1 MGIEM
6 EVARSGQCVML
17 RLEHGEDI
25 LGSMA
30 EVVKSEEMTSVIT
43 AGLGMIV
50 DFELGFFDRG
60 TYVRRRYDEPHELLS
75 LQGSVSSEGENR
87 THIHATVANKDHEAF
102 GGHLLGGKVWM
113 SNEIALLRLE
123 GIRSRREQDPIKK
136 VGVLHFTK

>member
-1 MGIEM
+1 M

-25 LGSMA
+25 LGSLSRVLEGEKTTM
-30 EVVKSEEMTSVIT
+30 VIA

-50 DFELGFFDRG
+50 DFELGYFDRG
-60 TYVRRRYDEPHELLS
+60 NYISKSFDEPHELLS

-87 THIHATVANKDHEAF
+87 IHIHVVVANTEHEAF

-123 GIRSRREQDPIKK
+123 AVRSKREQDPVKK
-136 VGVLHFTK
+136 VGVLHFLK